1 MKKHL
6 YELLTY
12 HRASGHT
19 HLWFLCAGSQGYQSR
34 ADDTPASVTWLPLVG
49 QWAEVLVQA
58 AGDAGGSALKRDDLT
73 LINVRTADNLPR
85 YASVHDTTAGTWL
98 RVALG
103 ARPLNVLLT
112 DYVVQRITEKEVE
125 ESAAY
130 STAVT
135 VWSARAGIP
144 ALERTAIRVP
154 LYDRQADFATPVQT
168 RRYLGTGG
176 YEGPAE
182 LKDTLKEDALGWV
195 PMASPTYL
203 GIIGGLHRWSVCGGQ
218 PIEDVPRGWSSA
230 AACVKVTGTP
240 TSGQYVV
247 DLATGFIGTS
257 TKYEDF
263 RVEVKGRKFS
273 GVWKRYPGELTVA
286 LALEAG
292 LVTSGSGAGMDAT
305 PRAVGVYLPA
315 GDGRSHKDVY
325 DKLVGSVARGRW
337 YMGIGDDLVVT
348 RLPRPAGATPVRSYR
363 RSTGGT
369 PGLKPL
375 TRTNT
380 PPPKQVILRYALNPN
395 PASSTAVNAGAADTA
410 LWTRQ
415 WREVASA
422 TDAAIVAAYGAGA
435 KVDYVET
442 ALALATDAEAE
453 LAAWVAE
460 RSDPPQPYELKVTD
474 GAPGVWIGDAVSVE
488 DDLAGFEAGA
498 PVVLYGR
505 TNRDRGGGAT
515 LYVEG

>member
-6 YELLTY
+6 YELLTH
-12 HRASGHT
+12 HRASGHQ
-19 HLWFLCAGSQGYQSR
+19 HRWHLCAGSQGYQSR

-49 QWAEVLVQA
+49 QWAEVIIQA
-58 AGDAGGSALKRDDLT
+58 AGDGNSGLKRDDLT
-73 LINVRTADNLPR
+73 LINVRTPDALPR
-85 YASVHDTTAGTWL
+85 YASVYDVTAEALT
-98 RVALG
+98 RVELG

-112 DYVVQRITEKEVE
+112 DYVIQRITEKEVDE
-125 ESAAY
+125 AAAY
-130 STAVT
+130 GTAVT

-154 LYDRQADFATPVQT
+154 LYDRQADFDTPVQT

-182 LKDTLKEDALGWV
+182 LKDTLKEDALGWC
-195 PMASPTYL
+195 PMVSPTYL
-203 GIIGGLHRWSVCGGQ
+203 GVIGGLHRWGVSGGQ

-230 AACVKVTGTP
+230 AACIKVTGTP

-247 DLATGFIGTS
+247 DLATGYIGTS

-263 RVEVKGRKFS
+263 RVEVKGRKFG
-273 GVWKRYPGELTVA
+273 GVWKRYPGELTLA
-286 LALEAG
+286 LAVEAG
-292 LVTSGSGAGMDAT
+292 LVTSGSGAGIDAT
-305 PRAVGVYLPA
+305 PRTVGVYLPA
-315 GDGRSHKDVY
+315 GDGRSHRDVY
-325 DKLVGSVARGRW
+325 DRLVGSVARGRW
-337 YMGIGDDLVVT
+337 YIGIGDDLVVT
-348 RLPRPAGATPVRSYR
+348 RLPRAAGATPVRSYR
-363 RSTGGT
+363 RAGGGT

-380 PPPKQVILRYALNPN
+380 PPPKQVILRYAENPN
-395 PASSTAVNAGAADTA
+395 PDSRTADTASAADTA
-410 LWTRQ
+410 LWTQ
-415 WREVASA
+415 PWREAASV
-422 TDAAIVAAYGAGA
+422 TDAAIVAAYGVGA
-435 KVDYVET
+435 KVEYVET
-442 ALALATDAEAE
+442 ALALEADAVAE

-460 RSDPPQPYELKVTD
+460 RTNPPQPYELKVTD
-474 GAPGVWIGDAVSVE
+474 GAPGVWIGDVVRVE

-515 LYVEG
+515 LYVES